1 MMFRSPKMYLTK
13 YDISEPLNAPRQRR
27 VFYYFVAKAESY
39 VDKNFF
45 IYFIYAELWFYMLF
59 CMVWNL
65 VPRIKGRA

>member
-1 MMFRSPKMYLTK
+1 MYLTK

-45 IYFIYAELWFYMLF
+45 IYFIYAEL
-59 CMVWNL
+59 
-65 VPRIKGRA
+65 